1 MRYQLVLQ
9 FSAEGPQDFETLV
22 DLEKLIAKRLPADSN
37 LDGHDFGS
45 GEFNI
50 FVLTDRPE
58 ESFRSVQNAI
68 QLYDRFRAFK
78 AAYRHV
84 GQEDFVLL
92 WPPESDQFT
101 VA

>member
-1 MRYQLVLQ
+1 MQLGPFYDDGRCYGLNVPMRYQLVLQ

-58 ESFRSVQNAI
+58 ESFRFA
-68 QLYDRFRAFK
+68 
-78 AAYRHV
+78 
-84 GQEDFVLL
+84 
-92 WPPESDQFT
+92 
-101 VA
+101 